1 MAAII
6 TFLQEHWTEA
16 VASIIS
22 LLVGGFIGRWR
33 AWKRFADR
41 AFYDRITVSLN
52 YVEDGHFKIRT
63 LLERSSMEL
72 FRRHG
77 NGPRRHGS
85 LLEKGPRPAL
95 GLAGQGLLG
104 TTSTLSS
111 MRSRERFAEGYIRR
125 EAGTGATEQ
134 TYLLFLTCENDEG
147 AAVCQRKV
155 PAMMIREQ
163 VLLST
168 IDITPQFRNEFQKA
182 RWETL
187 RKVREELAT
196 NPETKRIRRVS
207 ICV

>member
-1 MAAII
+1 MEPIL

-41 AFYDRITVSLN
+41 AFYDRVTVSLN
-52 YVEDGHFKIRT
+52 YVEDGQFKIRT
-63 LLERSSMEL
+63 LLERSSLEL
-72 FRRHG
+72 FRNAAMAHAVAEACAKKG
-77 NGPRRHGS
+77 
-85 LLEKGPRPAL
+85 KGPLLAL
-95 GLAGQGLLG
+95 PEKDYWYYLNPVLNAI
-104 TTSTLSS
+104 S
-111 MRSRERFAEGYIRR
+111 ERFAEGYVRR
-125 EAGTGATEQ
+125 ESGVGAAEQ
-134 TYLLFLTCENDEG
+134 TYLLFLTCENDQG
-147 AAVCQRKV
+147 IAVRQRKV
-155 PAMMIREQ
+155 RAMMIREQ

-168 IDITPQFRNEFQKA
+168 IDVTPQFRNEFQKA

>member
-22 LLVGGFIGRWR
+22 LLVGALIGRWR

-41 AFYDRITVSLN
+41 AFYDRVTVSLN

-72 FRRHG
+72 FRNAEMARAVTEACTKKG
-77 NGPRRHGS
+77 RGP
-85 LLEKGPRPAL
+85 LLAL
-95 GLAGQGLLG
+95 PENDYWYYLNPVLNAI
-104 TTSTLSS
+104 S
-111 MRSRERFAEGYIRR
+111 ERFAEGYVRR

-134 TYLLFLTCENDEG
+134 TYLLFLTCENEEG
-147 AAVCQRKV
+147 AAVRQRKV
-155 PAMMIREQ
+155 RAMMIREQ

-168 IDITPQFRNEFQKA
+168 IDITPVFRNEFQKA

-187 RKVREELAT
+187 RKISEELAT